1 MTQFNLDL
9 ANKVMDQITFHPHL
23 HNQRSGSRCV
33 VGWTVKLADGKTK
46 VRHDFSG
53 RFDSDV
59 HRGARLLGIPYDTSY
74 DIYGTMDNDLAK
86 HKLQDLIDAEVKR
99 RETESRSAKRLI
111 KKAVKAQQKRDKAK
125 AKQDNKIA
133 KRHARIEEETQ
144 RCIDMQAREQ
154 ARQAN
159 RDTMRKTMPQRVI
172 GLLIGTKTD
181 SRV

>member
-9 ANKVMDQITFHPHL
+9 ANKVMDQITLHPHL

-86 HKLQDLIDAEVKR
+86 HKLQDLIDAEVDR
-99 RETESRSAKRLI
+99 RRHD
-111 KKAVKAQQKRDKAK
+111 VKAQQKRDRAQ

-133 KRHARIEEETQ
+133 KKAARVEEETQ
-144 RCIDMQAREQ
+144 RSIDVQAREQ

-159 RDTMRKTMPQRVI
+159 RDTMGRKTVAQRVI
-172 GLLIGTKTD
+172 HLLIGAKTD